1 MAGSAIRKIVIVG
14 GGSAGWMAAAALAA
28 VVGRRV
34 EEIVLVESSQIGTIG
49 VGEAT
54 LPTLRAFNGTLGLD
68 EIEFIRNTQATFKLG
83 IEFVG
88 WNPERTFF
96 HGFSDFGPDM
106 RGVSPHQ
113 AWLRMRAAED
123 ARSYSDYSIA
133 TVAASLGRFAP
144 PVPNRESVLGS
155 YSYAFQF
162 DATCYAAYL
171 RAFAEKRGVKR
182 IDGRIVDVRLRP
194 HDGFIE
200 AVLLEGDRSVSGDL
214 FIDCSGFAGLLIERA
229 LQGGFEDWSK
239 WLPCDRAFAV
249 PCARTGEPT
258 PFTRSTAREA
268 GWQWRI
274 PLQHRTGNG
283 YVFCSHYLGEDE
295 AAATLLANLDGEAL
309 GAPRLLKFTAGRR
322 RECWKRNCV
331 ALGLASGFLEPLE
344 STSIHLVESGI
355 GRLVELF
362 PDRGFEPKLA
372 EEYNRLMAR
381 SYESIRD
388 FIILHYY
395 ASRRDGELW
404 RYCQNMPIPE
414 GLRHQIELFK
424 ASGTVAL
431 YDSGAFVEPSWISI
445 YFGLGVFPRR
455 HDPMGDLIAETALK
469 RELAR
474 RALIVSGA
482 AQSLPKHD
490 AFIDKYCRANRQL
503 GQPLS
508 SLH

>member
-1 MAGSAIRKIVIVG
+1 
-14 GGSAGWMAAAALAA
+14 MAAAALAA
-28 VVGRRV
+28 VARRRV
-34 EEIVLVESSQIGTIG
+34 DEIVLVESAQIGTIG

-54 LPTLRAFNGTLGLD
+54 LPTLRAFNETLGLD

-96 HGFSDFGPDM
+96 HGFSDFGPDV

-113 AWLRMRAAED
+113 LWLRMRAAGDEK
-123 ARSYSDYSIA
+123 SYADWSIS
-133 TVAASLGRFAP
+133 TAAAGLGRFAP

-162 DATCYAAYL
+162 DAASYAAYL
-171 RAFAEKRGVKR
+171 RDFAEQRGVR
-182 IDGRIVDVRLRP
+182 RVEGRIVDVRLRAD
-194 HDGFIE
+194 DGFIE
-200 AVLLEGDRSVSGDL
+200 DVVLEDGRSVTGDL

-229 LQGGFEDWSK
+229 LQAGFEDWSK

-249 PCARTGEPT
+249 PCARVAEPT
-258 PFTRSTAREA
+258 PFTRSTAHEA

-283 YVFCSHYLGEDE
+283 YVFSSSYISEDE
-295 AAATLLANLDGEAL
+295 AARTLLANLDGEPL
-309 GAPRLLKFTAGRR
+309 GAPRLIKFTAGRR
-322 RECWKRNCV
+322 RECWKKNCV

-355 GRLVELF
+355 GRLIELF
-362 PDRGFEPKLA
+362 PDRGFEPTLA

-388 FIILHYY
+388 FIILHYC

-404 RYCQNMPIPE
+404 RYCRNMPIPD

-424 ASGTVAL
+424 ARGVVAL
-431 YDSGAFVEPSWISI
+431 YDRGAFAEASWISI
-445 YFGLGVFPRR
+445 YFGLGVFPQR
-455 HDPMGDLIAETALK
+455 HDPMADLIERAVLK
-469 RELAR
+469 RELER
-474 RALIVSGA
+474 RTRIVTGA
-482 AQSLPKHD
+482 ARSLKTHG
-490 AFIDKYCRANRQL
+490 AFIDQYCRA
-503 GQPLS
+503 GG
-508 SLH
+508 